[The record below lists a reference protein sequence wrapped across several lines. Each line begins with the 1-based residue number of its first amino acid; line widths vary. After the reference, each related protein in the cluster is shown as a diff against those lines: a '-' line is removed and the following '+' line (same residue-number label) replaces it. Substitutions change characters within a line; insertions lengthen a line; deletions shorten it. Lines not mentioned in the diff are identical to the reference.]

1 MKLQS
6 LCLIAAVCLA
16 ACNNFGNSGQMSVRE
31 QKEIET
37 EIASRID
44 DLRTA
49 WADLDAP
56 AVAAF
61 LSEHGRDTYNGER
74 VSFEGQMDWAAG
86 GYAGISSTDIGEF
99 QDYRVDVLAPN
110 AVVASWHN
118 LVAET
123 PTGQDTATRYIA
135 FMTQVW
141 NREGSE
147 WRLLHNHES
156 TLDLDT
162 SD

>member
-1 MKLQS
+1 MKFQA
-6 LCLIAAVCLA
+6 LCLIATACLA
-16 ACNNFGNSGQMSVRE
+16 GCNNFGNSGQVSVKE

-61 LSEHGRDTYNGER
+61 YSEHARDTYNGDR
-74 VSFEGQMDWAAG
+74 GSYKGLMDWAAG
-86 GYAGISSTDIGEF
+86 GYTGITSTDIGEF

-110 AVVASWHN
+110 AVVASWQN

-123 PTGQDTATRYIA
+123 RAEQDTATRYIA

-141 NREGSE
+141 IREGSE

>member
-1 MKLQS
+1 MKFRT
-6 LCLIAAVCLA
+6 LCLIAAACLA
-16 ACNNFGNSGQMSVRE
+16 ACNNSGNSGQLSVEERNAI
-31 QKEIET
+31 QAEIT
-37 EIASRID
+37 SRID

-49 WADLDAP
+49 WANLDAP

-74 VSFEGQMDWAAG
+74 GAYTDQMDWAAG
-86 GYAGISSTDIGEF
+86 GYTGITSTDIGEF
-99 QDYRVDVLAPN
+99 QNYRVDVLAPN
-110 AVVASWHN
+110 AAVASWQN
-118 LVAET
+118 LVTET
-123 PTGQDTATRYIA
+123 STEQNSPTRYIA

-141 NREGSE
+141 IREGSE
-147 WRLLHNHES
+147 WLLLHNHES

>member
-1 MKLQS
+1 MKFQT
-6 LCLIAAVCLA
+6 LCLIATACLA
-16 ACNNFGNSGQMSVRE
+16 ACNNVSNSGQISVKER
-31 QKEIET
+31 KEIET
-37 EIASRID
+37 EIASRIN

-49 WADLDAP
+49 WANLDAP

-61 LSEHGRDTYNGER
+61 FSEHGRDTYNGDR
-74 VSFEGQMDWAAG
+74 VSFTGLMDWAAA
-86 GYAGISSTDIGEF
+86 GYAGITSTDIGDF

-110 AVVASWHN
+110 AVVVSWQN

-123 PTGQDTATRYIA
+123 PTEQDTATRYIA

-141 NREGSE
+141 IREGSE